1 MRSVFLALAALL
13 VVTTNAVSLQILK
26 KNHVKSFAQAQA
38 TKREMENKP
47 RLFAQQTFYRLPKG
61 ELT

>member
-47 RLFAQQTFYRLPKG
+47 RLFAQQAFYRLPKG